1 MGTMK
6 GPIYIMWLRQVKK
19 YWRSKPRMIGAL
31 GQPLLFLLAFG
42 FGFGPIFQ
50 KAGGGNYIEFLAP
63 GIIAMSILFTAMFT
77 GIEVIWDR
85 RFGFL
90 KETLV
95 APVSRTQIMIGR
107 TLGGATV
114 SFLQGIVVIL
124 MSLLIGFSITHWAL
138 LPGAILFMFLIAMLF
153 TAFGTAIASRLD
165 DMQAFPLIMNFLIMP
180 IFFLSGALFPLEG
193 LPKGLELVIK
203 LNPLSYGVDG
213 LRGTLTG
220 AFHFSLMLDLA
231 VMLGVTLAI
240 GIIGTWL
247 FSKIE
252 V

>member
-1 MGTMK
+1 MK